1 MESGVGAERAR
12 LQITV
17 GAVRQ
22 RQHLIS
28 ADFEIVLLLTAEFEL
43 FPRG

>member
-17 GAVRQ
+17 GGVRQ
-22 RQHLIS
+22 RQHPIS
-28 ADFEIVLLLTAEFEL
+28 ADFETVLWPTAEFEL